1 MGTNIYARIN
11 PQKAEREKFVLKV
24 KAIVDSDELFMF
36 SKLNDL
42 LQEYKEEYP
51 EVHLGKRSCGWQ
63 FLWASNPKWYDNTI
77 ASINKFLQREDVV
90 LYNEYGEYLTPE
102 QVVWEDYGNTK
113 GHTHES
119 YLQLH
124 PEERRYYPRNDY
136 ETVTKEGLRIAKDAD
151 FC

>member
-11 PQKAEREKFVLKV
+11 PPKAEREKFVLKV

-51 EVHLGKRSCGWQ
+51 EVHLGRRSYGWQ
-63 FLWASNPKWYDNTI
+63 FLWASNPKYYDNTI

-102 QVVWEDYGNTK
+102 QVWEDYGNTK
-113 GHTHES
+113 GHTHDS
-119 YLQLH
+119 YLQKH
-124 PEERRYYPRNDY
+124 PEERKYYKGMSV
-136 ETVTKEGLRIAKDAD
+136 ETITEEGLRIAKDAD